1 MSKSE
6 IIKEAMIEEIEGF
19 LVKNKGTST
28 GLTLTEKL
36 KNIDKSDFGS
46 IEKLYEE
53 IHEDTEKE

>member
-19 LVKNKGTST
+19 LVKNKGAST
-28 GLTLTEKL
+28 GLTITEKL

-46 IEKLYEE
+46 IEKIYEE

>member
-28 GLTLTEKL
+28 GLILTEKL